1 MTQLPIMNDYFFN
14 VLSLFLAP
22 PFLHPSNNPNCV
34 KNELKKLGLI
44 KCRYQNGVFLTFFVL
59 ISNIFSYIRTKL
71 LLLAKKN
78 WKLCHE
84 MRQLYFT
91 FATEIEN

>member
-1 MTQLPIMNDYFFN
+1 MTQLAIMNEYFFN

-44 KCRYQNGVFLTFFVL
+44 KCRYQNGVFLTF
-59 ISNIFSYIRTKL
+59 
-71 LLLAKKN
+71 
-78 WKLCHE
+78 
-84 MRQLYFT
+84 LY
-91 FATEIEN
+91 